1 MFKKK
6 TETSTTSIARQKPKT
21 TGNQGMGI
29 LLPPPPGSNRAAN
42 AAAVATVSSSL
53 ASQPNN
59 NQIAANNS
67 DSLLFDLGS
76 PPKPV
81 NKYDF

>member
-21 TGNQGMGI
+21 AGNQGMGI

-42 AAAVATVSSSL
+42 AAAVATSSSSL
-53 ASQPNN
+53 TPQPNN
-59 NQIAANNS
+59 NSVASTNS

-81 NKYDF
+81 NKYAF